1 MVETHI
7 MVSGSIAEE
16 LPWVD
21 PLAYFSAVAETPYA
35 IWLDSA
41 DTRHPAGRYSFIM
54 HDPFETLTLKNPH
67 DNSFTQ
73 LKTKLAQW
81 QEDWAGLEANWPES
95 PAFKGGAAGL
105 FGYDLAQSLEKLPP
119 HLPPYAVDDTRLP
132 DMAVGFYDLVLGFD
146 HQTHRC
152 FVFSTGFPAQGTAE
166 RSNLARLKIEN
177 LKKTLHGLPK
187 VPAAH
192 FSASGKMDGYINADI
207 EASIFKSRVQKV
219 IDYIHAGDIF
229 QANLSHRF
237 SGHIA
242 SDDTPLTYYAR
253 LRHISPG
260 PFAGYA
266 NFGNWVLASASP
278 ERFLECKHQRVE
290 TRPIKGTRPRSG
302 DPKTDKAL
310 LEDLKTSQKDRA
322 ENVMI
327 VDLLRNDLSR
337 VCEDG
342 SMKVSALCELETF
355 ETVHHLVS
363 IISGQLRNDMSPPDL
378 LEACFPGGSISG
390 APKIRAMEIIAELEN
405 NTRGP
410 YTGALGYIGFDGA
423 MDMNILIRT
432 AVIRDKK
439 ITFQVGGGIVA
450 NSHPEAEYLETLD
463 KARGLITAIGVEIKI
478 RDVEKIS
485 S

>member
-1 MVETHI
+1 MA
-7 MVSGSIAEE
+7 SGAIAEE

-21 PLAYFSAVAETPYA
+21 PLAYFSAIAETPYA

-41 DTRHPAGRYSFIM
+41 NTQHPAGRYSFIM
-54 HDPFETLTLKNPH
+54 HNPFETLTLKNTPE
-67 DNSFTQ
+67 NPFAL

-81 QEDWAGLEANWPES
+81 QEDWTGLEMRCPDAP
-95 PAFKGGAAGL
+95 PFKGGAAGL
-105 FGYDLAQSLEKLPP
+105 FGYDLAQSLENLPP
-119 HLPPYAVDDTRLP
+119 HEPPYAVDDTKLP

-146 HQTHRC
+146 HRTQRC
-152 FVFSTGFPAQGTAE
+152 FVFSTGFPAHGAAE

-177 LKKTLHGLPK
+177 LKKNLHGLPN
-187 VPAAH
+187 VPPAH
-192 FSASGKMDGYINADI
+192 FPASSKKDGNITADL
-207 EASIFKSRVQKV
+207 EASVFKSRVQKV
-219 IDYIHAGDIF
+219 IDFIHAGDIF

-237 SGHIA
+237 SGYLA

-278 ERFLECKHQRVE
+278 ERFLECNHQRLE
-290 TRPIKGTRPRSG
+290 TRPIKGTRPRSE
-302 DPKTDKAL
+302 DPIIDKAL
-310 LEDLKTSQKDRA
+310 LEELKTSDKDRA

-342 SMKVSALCELETF
+342 SMKVSALCQPETF

-363 IISGQLRNDMSPPDL
+363 IISGKLRSGMTPPDL

-405 NTRGP
+405 CIRGP
-410 YTGALGYIGFDGA
+410 YTGALGYIGFDGT
-423 MDMNILIRT
+423 MDTNILIRT
-432 AVIRDKK
+432 AIIRDKK

-450 NSHPEAEYLETLD
+450 DSQPEAEYLETLD
-463 KARGLITAIGVEIKI
+463 KARGLITAIGAEAET
-478 RDVEKIS
+478 RADEKIS

>member
-7 MVSGSIAEE
+7 MVSGAIAEA

-35 IWLDSA
+35 IWLDTA

-67 DNSFTQ
+67 DNPFAQ

-81 QEDWAGLEANWPES
+81 QEDWAGLEAHWPDS
-95 PAFKGGAAGL
+95 PPFKGGAAGL

-132 DMAVGFYDLVLGFD
+132 DMAIGFYDLVLGFD
-146 HQTHRC
+146 HQKHRC
-152 FVFSTGFPAQGTAE
+152 FVFSTGFPAHGAAE

-192 FSASGKMDGYINADI
+192 FPASGKMDGYINADI

-219 IDYIHAGDIF
+219 IDYIHAGDIY

-302 DPKTDKAL
+302 DPKTDMAL

-363 IISGQLRNDMSPPDL
+363 IISGQLRSGMSPPDL

-450 NSHPEAEYLETLD
+450 DSQPEAEYLETLD
-463 KARGLITAIGVEIKI
+463 KARGLITAIGVEIKT

>member
-1 MVETHI
+1 MIDTHI
-7 MVSGSIAEE
+7 MASGAIAEE
-16 LPWVD
+16 LHWVD
-21 PLAYFSAVAETPYA
+21 PLAYFSAIAEKPYA

-41 DTRHPAGRYSFIM
+41 DTQHPAGRYSFIM
-54 HDPFETLTLKNPH
+54 HDPFETFALKNPSG
-67 DNSFTQ
+67 NPFAQ
-73 LKTKLAQW
+73 LKTKLYQW
-81 QEDWAGLEANWPES
+81 QEDWIGLKTHWPDA
-95 PAFKGGAAGL
+95 PPFKGGVAGL
-105 FGYDLAQSLEKLPP
+105 FGYDLAQSLETLPP
-119 HLPPYAVDDTRLP
+119 HQPPYAIDDTQLP
-132 DMAVGFYDLVLGFD
+132 DLAVGFYDLVLGFD

-152 FVFSTGFPAQGTAE
+152 FVFSTGFPAQGAAE

-177 LKKTLHGLPK
+177 LKKTLHGLPNI
-187 VPAAH
+187 PAAY
-192 FSASGKMDGYINADI
+192 FPESGKKDGNITADI
-207 EASIFKSRVQKV
+207 EASVFKSRVQKV

-242 SDDTPLTYYAR
+242 SDDTPLSYYTR

-260 PFAGYA
+260 PFAAYA
-266 NFGNWVLASASP
+266 NFGSWVLASASP
-278 ERFLECKHQRVE
+278 ERFLECNQQNVE
-290 TRPIKGTRPRSG
+290 TRPIKGTRPRSE
-302 DPKTDKAL
+302 DPIIDKAL
-310 LEDLKTSQKDRA
+310 LAELEASLKDKA

-337 VCEDG
+337 ICEDG
-342 SMKVSALCELETF
+342 SMKVSALCQAESF

-363 IISGQLRNDMSPPDL
+363 IISGKLRNGLTPPDV

-405 NTRGP
+405 NCRGP

-432 AVIRDKK
+432 AIIRDKK

-450 NSHPEAEYLETLD
+450 DSQPEAEYLETLD
-463 KARGLITAIGVEIKI
+463 KARGLMNAIGAPEKVQAGKKI
-478 RDVEKIS
+478 AT
-485 S
+485 

>member
-1 MVETHI
+1 
-7 MVSGSIAEE
+7 
-16 LPWVD
+16 
-21 PLAYFSAVAETPYA
+21 
-35 IWLDSA
+35 WLDSA

-67 DNSFTQ
+67 DNSFAQ

-81 QEDWAGLEANWPES
+81 QEDWAGLESHWPDS

-132 DMAVGFYDLVLGFD
+132 DMAVGFFDLVLGFD

-152 FVFSTGFPAQGTAE
+152 FVFSTGFPAQGAAE
-166 RSNLARLKIEN
+166 RSNIARLKIEN

-192 FSASGKMDGYINADI
+192 FPASGKMDGYINADI

-229 QANLSHRF
+229 QANLSQRF

-266 NFGNWVLASASP
+266 NFGNLVLASASP

-310 LEDLKTSQKDRA
+310 LDDLKTSQKDRA

-363 IISGQLRNDMSPPDL
+363 IISGQLRTGMTTPDL

-450 NSHPEAEYLETLD
+450 DSQPEAEYLETLD
-463 KARGLITAIGVEIKI
+463 KAQGLITAIGVEIKT
-478 RDVEKIS
+478 RYVEKIS

>member
-7 MVSGSIAEE
+7 MVSGAIAEE

-67 DNSFTQ
+67 DNPFAQ

-81 QEDWAGLEANWPES
+81 QEDWAGLEAHWPDS
-95 PAFKGGAAGL
+95 PPFKGGAAGL

-146 HQTHRC
+146 HQKHRC
-152 FVFSTGFPAQGTAE
+152 FVFSTGFPAQGAAE

-192 FSASGKMDGYINADI
+192 FPASGKMDGYINADI

-302 DPKTDKAL
+302 DPKTDMAL

-342 SMKVSALCELETF
+342 SMKVLALCELETF

-363 IISGQLRNDMSPPDL
+363 IISGQLRSGMSPPDL

-450 NSHPEAEYLETLD
+450 DSQPEAEYLETLD
-463 KARGLITAIGVEIKI
+463 KARGLITAIGVEIKT

>member
-1 MVETHI
+1 MVVTHI
-7 MVSGSIAEE
+7 MVSGAIAEE

-67 DNSFTQ
+67 DNPFAQ

-81 QEDWAGLEANWPES
+81 QEDWAGLEAHWPDS
-95 PAFKGGAAGL
+95 PPFKGGAAGL

-132 DMAVGFYDLVLGFD
+132 DMAIGFYDLVLGFD
-146 HQTHRC
+146 HQKHRC
-152 FVFSTGFPAQGTAE
+152 FVFSTGFPAHGAAE

-192 FSASGKMDGYINADI
+192 FPASGKMDGYINADI

-310 LEDLKTSQKDRA
+310 LDDLKTSQKDRA

-363 IISGQLRNDMSPPDL
+363 IISGQLRSGMSPPDL

-450 NSHPEAEYLETLD
+450 NSQPEAEYLETLD

-478 RDVEKIS
+478 RDVEKKS

>member
-1 MVETHI
+1 
-7 MVSGSIAEE
+7 MVSGAIAEA

-35 IWLDSA
+35 IWLDTA

-67 DNSFTQ
+67 DNPFAQ

-81 QEDWAGLEANWPES
+81 QEDWAGLEAHWPDS
-95 PAFKGGAAGL
+95 PPFKGGAAGL
-105 FGYDLAQSLEKLPP
+105 FGYDLVQSLEKLPR

-152 FVFSTGFPAQGTAE
+152 FVFSTGFPSHGAAE

-192 FSASGKMDGYINADI
+192 FPASGKMDGYINADI

-302 DPKTDKAL
+302 DPKTDMAL

-363 IISGQLRNDMSPPDL
+363 IISGQLRSGMSPPDL

-450 NSHPEAEYLETLD
+450 DSQPEAEYLETLD
-463 KARGLITAIGVEIKI
+463 KARGLITAIGVEIKT

>member
-1 MVETHI
+1 
-7 MVSGSIAEE
+7 MVSGAIAEA

-35 IWLDSA
+35 IWLDTA

-67 DNSFTQ
+67 DNPFAQ

-81 QEDWAGLEANWPES
+81 QEDWAGLEAHWPDS
-95 PAFKGGAAGL
+95 PPFKGGAAGL
-105 FGYDLAQSLEKLPP
+105 FGYDLVQSLEKLPP

-152 FVFSTGFPAQGTAE
+152 FVFSTGFPAEGAAE

-192 FSASGKMDGYINADI
+192 FPASGKMDGYINADI

-302 DPKTDKAL
+302 DPKTDMAL

-363 IISGQLRNDMSPPDL
+363 IISGQLRSGMSPPDL

-450 NSHPEAEYLETLD
+450 DSQPEAEYLETLD
-463 KARGLITAIGVEIKI
+463 KARGLITAIGVEIKT